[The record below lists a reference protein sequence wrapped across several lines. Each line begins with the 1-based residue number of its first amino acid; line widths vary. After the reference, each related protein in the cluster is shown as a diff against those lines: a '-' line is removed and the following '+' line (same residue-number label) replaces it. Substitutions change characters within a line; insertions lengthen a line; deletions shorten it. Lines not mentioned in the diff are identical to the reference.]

1 MKSKDRIL
9 LVDDDKDMTE
19 TLSDILQEKNFQ
31 VEIANNG
38 FEAIEKIKASSFDL
52 VLMDMKMPGIN
63 GAETFRE
70 IKKIR
75 PGIIV
80 LFITAQSVEQVLA
93 KGIEEGTYGVMY
105 KPIDPEKLVKFLE
118 KTRSGA
124 LILFVDVDLQES
136 RKLIEVLKKI
146 GYNVLE
152 TGNSGE
158 AKRLV
163 QSKNFDVVFI
173 EVIMPVMNGLEMYKV
188 LSEIKANI
196 KIIMT
201 TNYREGI
208 EDLVDQTM
216 HENVYACIYK
226 PYEIEKVV
234 KLLERM
240 LAGKTKTEIR
250 KMENEDNKRKI

>member
-1 MKSKDRIL
+1 MKSKSRIL
-9 LVDDDKDMTE
+9 LVDDDTDMTE

-75 PGIIV
+75 PGVIV
-80 LFITAQSVEQVLA
+80 MFITAQSVEQVLA
-93 KGIEEGTYGVMY
+93 EALEEGAYGVMY
-105 KPIDPEKLVKFLE
+105 KPIDPEKLVKFME
-118 KTRSGA
+118 KQRSGA

-136 RKLIEVLKKI
+136 RKLIEVLKAS
-146 GYNVLE
+146 GYSVLE
-152 TGNSGE
+152 TNNSDE
-158 AKRLV
+158 AKKLV
-163 QSKNFDVVFI
+163 QNKNFDVVFI
-173 EVIMPVMNGLEMYKV
+173 EVVMPVINGLEMYKV
-188 LSEIKANI
+188 LREIKPNI

-208 EDLVDQTM
+208 ERLIDQAM
-216 HENVYACIYK
+216 RENVCTCIYK

-234 KLLERM
+234 ELLEKM
-240 LAGKTKTEIR
+240 LTEKTKIEIR
-250 KMENEDNKRKI
+250 KLENEDY